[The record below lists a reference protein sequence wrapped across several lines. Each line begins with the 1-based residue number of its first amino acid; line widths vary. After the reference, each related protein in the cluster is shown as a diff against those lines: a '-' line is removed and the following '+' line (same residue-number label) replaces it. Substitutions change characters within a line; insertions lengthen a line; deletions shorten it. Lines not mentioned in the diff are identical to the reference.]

1 MDRASW
7 LLKALHEASG
17 QVQEALL
24 AARPPPG
31 DTGPL
36 NWPGNWPRT
45 SDRRA
50 GTWSRSCAAATIW
63 RCTRPEWLTTSAD
76 ATDVEELAWEYAR
89 ARRDT
94 CGLLWGLPSAYLS
107 RRAQHPFRGDV
118 SLEDL
123 LVALHERD
131 IETMQALQR
140 LQTRAPSD
148 AHNARPA

>member
-36 NWPGNWPRT
+36 ELAWELAT
-45 SDRRA
+45 HE
-50 GTWSRSCAAATIW
+50 RSTGWHLEQILRGRDHLALHPA
-63 RCTRPEWLTTSAD
+63 EWLTTSAD